1 MNVRAK
7 IGVSLLLCAAALL
20 LSAGVGSVRIG
31 ALDTA
36 RILAHK
42 LFGAN
47 LPASVPEASVSI
59 LWAIRL
65 PRVLLAFC
73 VGAMLS
79 ASGTVMQSVLRNPL
93 ASSYTLG
100 VSSGASLGAA
110 AVLLTGFSLPLIGP
124 YTLPLVGLLSGL
136 AAVLLAV
143 AFSAKMDKGMRN
155 NTIILAGMVFSL
167 FINAVLTL
175 LYAFAKENAQRLVH
189 WQMGSFA
196 LKGWGEVGL
205 LAPIG
210 AVGLLLL
217 LRYSREM
224 DMLTFGE
231 EDASAMGVET
241 RRVKWLLLS
250 LSAALTG
257 SAVAFAGVIGFV
269 DLIAPHVVRRFF
281 GARHKLVLLIS
292 ALLGG
297 GFMALCDMAAR
308 TLVAPVEMPVGAVTA
323 LIGAPFFAYIYFS
336 HRREG
341 RGV

>member
-1 MNVRAK
+1 MIELVR
-7 IGVSLLLCAAALL
+7 
-20 LSAGVGSVRIG
+20 
-31 ALDTA
+31 
-36 RILAHK
+36 
-42 LFGAN
+42 
-47 LPASVPEASVSI
+47 
-59 LWAIRL
+59 
-65 PRVLLAFC
+65 
-73 VGAMLS
+73 
-79 ASGTVMQSVLRNPL
+79 
-93 ASSYTLG
+93 
-100 VSSGASLGAA
+100 
-110 AVLLTGFSLPLIGP
+110 
-124 YTLPLVGLLSGL
+124 
-136 AAVLLAV
+136 
-143 AFSAKMDKGMRN
+143 
-155 NTIILAGMVFSL
+155 
-167 FINAVLTL
+167 
-175 LYAFAKENAQRLVH
+175 
-189 WQMGSFA
+189 QMGSFA

-231 EDASAMGVET
+231 EGASAMGVET

-281 GARHKLVLLIS
+281 GARHKLVLPMS

-323 LIGAPFFAYIYFS
+323 LIGAPFFAYVYFS